1 MHMDTQTKRS
11 ILIVDDSPENLTVL
25 GALLR
30 TDYTIRVATDGE
42 KALRIAQSGEP
53 PDLILLDI
61 MMPGV
66 NGYEVCRRL
75 KDDPRTE
82 SIPVIFL
89 TAMTHERDEVKGF
102 EAGAVDYI
110 TKPFSPVVVR
120 ARVRTHVELK
130 CYRDFLVDTSYGDG
144 LTAVPN
150 RRRFEDYYAHIWK
163 APGQTA
169 PVALIMIDV
178 DHFKPFNDHYGHQEG
193 DACLRA
199 IAQELSGALN
209 RKTDLFARYGGEEFV
224 CLLPGTEAE
233 GALQVAERFRAAV
246 LALAIPHARSPVGD
260 WVTISVGVAAA
271 GSCAELSPR
280 ELVAHA
286 DEALYQAKAAG
297 RNRVRLHDAE
307 GARTGQGSGEDGAP
321 LLTAASRDRP

>member
-1 MHMDTQTKRS
+1 MDTQTAHS

-30 TDYTIRVATDGE
+30 TEYTIRVATNGE
-42 KALRIAQSGEP
+42 KALRIAQSDDP

-66 NGYEVCRRL
+66 NGYDVCRQL
-75 KDDPRTE
+75 KDDPRTA
-82 SIPVIFL
+82 SIPVIFV
-89 TAMTHERDEVKGF
+89 TAMTHETDEVKGF

-110 TKPFSPVVVR
+110 TKPFSPIVVR

-130 CYRDFLVDTSYGDG
+130 CYRDFLVHTSYGDG

-150 RRRFEDYYAHIWK
+150 RRRFEDYYAHIW
-163 APGQTA
+163 TA
-169 PVALIMIDV
+169 AAGRVRPVSLIMIDV
-178 DHFKPFNDHYGHQEG
+178 DYFKPFNDHYGHQEG

-199 IAQELSGALN
+199 IAQELSGSLN

-246 LALAIPHARSPVGD
+246 LALAIPHAGSPVSD

-271 GSCAELSPR
+271 HCGGELSPR
-280 ELVAHA
+280 DLVAHA
-286 DEALYQAKAAG
+286 DEALYQAKAGG
-297 RNRVRLHDAE
+297 RNQVRLHGAE
-307 GARTGQGSGEDGAP
+307 ETPAVPCAR
-321 LLTAASRDRP
+321 